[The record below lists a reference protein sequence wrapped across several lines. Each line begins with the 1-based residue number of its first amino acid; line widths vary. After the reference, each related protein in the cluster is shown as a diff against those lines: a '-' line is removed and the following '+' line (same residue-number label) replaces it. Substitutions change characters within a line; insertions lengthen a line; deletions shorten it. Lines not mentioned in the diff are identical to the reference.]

1 MKKKLPMIIGLI
13 AVIAFSIFYGFTDK
27 AHKIYD
33 NNVNTAVYTDLGQLA
48 DGQVL
53 LQAFTSEENVLDGL
67 LIKCNRSG
75 DYANAVVNIEILDSK
90 TNKVLATASDVGSN
104 IAPRKLHLFKFDK
117 PLTDCK
123 GTEFLLRITED
134 NSTVG
139 NGIDLYYQPHPEM
152 TSGFSSNGSP
162 VAGVLVMKT
171 VTHRFDIE
179 TFIIMFVSIMF
190 IWGFMYFLYR
200 LFK

>member
-27 AHKIYD
+27 SHKIYD
-33 NNVNTAVYTDLGQLA
+33 NNVNTAQYTDLGALP
-48 DGQVL
+48 DGQEL
-53 LQAFTSEENVLDGL
+53 NQAFTSEEDVLDGF
-67 LIKCNRSG
+67 LIKCNPAG
-75 DYANAVVNIEILDSK
+75 DYANSVVNIEVLDGD
-90 TNKVLATASDVGSN
+90 TREVLAKVSEPGTN
-104 IAPRKLHLFKFDK
+104 IAPRKLHLFRLDT

-123 GTEFLLRITED
+123 GKDYILKITETG
-134 NSTVG
+134 STVG

-152 TSGFSSNGSP
+152 TSGFTSNNDAVPGC
-162 VAGVLVMKT
+162 LVMKT
-171 VTHRFDIE
+171 ITTRFDAE
-179 TFIIMFVSIMF
+179 TFIIMFLSIMF